1 MTLLTA
7 VLLAKHAFF
16 GAVCGGALLTALLAP
31 KGGRWHRRAG
41 TVAVFCLVLVAG
53 SGLALS
59 LLRLVTGDDAVRARA
74 MGLALLALASL
85 GSAFVGLRVLRR
97 DLPEARR
104 RALHGLGMVG
114 AGLCAALAFA
124 WVNLVG

>member
-1 MTLLTA
+1 VTLLTA

-16 GAVCGGALLTALLAP
+16 GAVCGGALLTALLSP

-53 SGLALS
+53 SGLLLS

-85 GSAFVGLRVLRR
+85 GSAFAGLRVLRR

-104 RALHGLGMVG
+104 RALHGLGMSG
-114 AGLCAALAFA
+114 AGLAAALAFV
-124 WVNLVG
+124 WVNVLG

>member
-59 LLRLVTGDDAVRARA
+59 LLRLVTGDDVVRARA
-74 MGLALLALASL
+74 MGLALLALAAL
-85 GSAFVGLRVLRR
+85 GSAFGGLRVLRR

-114 AGLCAALAFA
+114 AGVVAAAAFA
-124 WVNLVG
+124 WVNLLG